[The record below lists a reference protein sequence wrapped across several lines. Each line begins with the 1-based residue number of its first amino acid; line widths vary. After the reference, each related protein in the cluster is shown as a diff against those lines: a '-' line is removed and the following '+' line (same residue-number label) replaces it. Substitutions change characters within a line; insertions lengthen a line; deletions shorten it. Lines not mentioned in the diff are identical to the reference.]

1 LLALGAWVPA
11 WQADVVHA
19 NDWHAGLVAP
29 LISTAPGRKPGT
41 IFTMHNL
48 AYQGLFPA
56 SVFHELGLP
65 SAMFNPDA
73 LEFYGQVSFLKAG
86 VRYSDQLTTVSP
98 TYAQEIL
105 TAEFGC
111 GLEGLLRARRRDLSG
126 ILNGVDYRIWSP
138 ANDPHLAENY
148 GAQDIAGKRHC
159 KAALQRELQLEA
171 APDTALVIYISRMSD
186 QKMTDTVLE
195 ALPAILDRGVQFA
208 LLGDGDPWLEQRF
221 EDVGRRYPGQV
232 AVRIGYEEPLAHRFQ
247 AGADILLHPA
257 RFEPCG
263 LTQLYAMRYGTLP
276 IVRRVG
282 GLADTVIDTN
292 EQTLRDG
299 SATGFTFERAN
310 ARDMIAGLDRALSA
324 YRQPVVW
331 RKVQRA
337 AMSQNFGWKRSAQR
351 YLELYQ
357 RVAPDAAARV
367 LEARESVTLE
377 KRA

>member
-1 LLALGAWVPA
+1 
-11 WQADVVHA
+11 
-19 NDWHAGLVAP
+19 
-29 LISTAPGRKPGT
+29 
-41 IFTMHNL
+41 MHNL

-56 SVFHELGLP
+56 SVFPELGLP

-86 VRYSDQLTTVSP
+86 IRYSDKLTTVSP
-98 TYAQEIL
+98 TYAREIL

-111 GLEGLLRARRRDLSG
+111 GLEGLLQARSRDLSG
-126 ILNGVDYRIWSP
+126 ILNGVDYRVWSP
-138 ANDPHLAENY
+138 SKDPHLPENY

-159 KAALQRELQLEA
+159 KAALQRELQLEP

-186 QKMTDTVLE
+186 QKMTDTVLD
-195 ALPAILDRGVQFA
+195 ALPSILDRGVQFA
-208 LLGDGDPWLEQRF
+208 LLGDGEPSLEQRF
-221 EDVGRRYPGQV
+221 EDAGRCHTGQV
-232 AVRIGYEEPLAHRFQ
+232 AIHIGYEEPLAHRFQ

-310 ARDMIAGLDRALSA
+310 AREMIEGLDRALSA

-337 AMSQNFGWKRSAQR
+337 AMAQNFGWKRSAQR

-357 RVAPDAAARV
+357 RVAPDGAAQI
-367 LEARESVTLE
+367 LEARKSITVE